1 MALMALSQIDVSKPD
16 HVSVI
21 TKDNKVTVSVT
32 KDGQSVT
39 LGFQILKAVDQA
51 KQVDQQLHIDN
62 LPQLWTDLATPPKQ
76 PTPQPKVVKTDPPNI
91 SLRKRMA
98 RSKHYVNGNAKLG
111 AKDVRE
117 IKLLLAD
124 DAFVKEYPTRVECYK
139 ELGKIYGVTSNS
151 ISSID
156 RGISWTN
163 IKI

>member
-1 MALMALSQIDVSKPD
+1 MAFMALSQIDVSKPD

-62 LPQLWTDLATPPKQ
+62 LSQLFSDVATPPKQ
-76 PTPQPKVVKTDPPNI
+76 PLVVKTDPPNI

>member
-1 MALMALSQIDVSKPD
+1 MAIMALSQIDVSKPD

-62 LPQLWTDLATPPKQ
+62 LSQLFSDVATPPKQ
-76 PTPQPKVVKTDPPNI
+76 PTPQPKTDPPNI

-156 RGISWTN
+156 RGISWNN

>member
-1 MALMALSQIDVSKPD
+1 MAIMALSQIDVSKPD

-62 LPQLWTDLATPPKQ
+62 LSQLFSDVATPPKQ
-76 PTPQPKVVKTDPPNI
+76 PLVVKTDPPNI

>member
-39 LGFQILKAVDQA
+39 LGFQLLKAVDQSN
-51 KQVDQQLHIDN
+51 QVDQQLHIDN
-62 LPQLWTDLATPPKQ
+62 LSQLFSDVATPPKQ
-76 PTPQPKVVKTDPPNI
+76 PLVVKTDPPNI

>member
-51 KQVDQQLHIDN
+51 KQVDQQLHINDLTQL
-62 LPQLWTDLATPPKQ
+62 LPDFATSSK
-76 PTPQPKVVKTDPPNI
+76 QPKVVKTDPPNI

-156 RGISWTN
+156 RGISWNN